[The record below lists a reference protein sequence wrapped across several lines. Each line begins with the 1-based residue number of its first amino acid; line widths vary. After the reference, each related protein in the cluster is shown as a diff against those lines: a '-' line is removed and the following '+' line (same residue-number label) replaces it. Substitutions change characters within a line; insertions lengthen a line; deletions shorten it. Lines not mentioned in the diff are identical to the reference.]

1 MLYYY
6 KQIFSIGGG
15 GGGGGGEEGFSFFKD
30 GGSFAIN
37 LDRDGR

>member
-1 MLYYY
+1 MLYYH
-6 KQIFSIGGG
+6 KQIFSIGGRG
-15 GGGGGGEEGFSFFKD
+15 GGGGVEGFSFFKD